1 MNKKQAGIIVTLL
14 ALIVCAGI
22 LAARVNGPLEVS
34 SNLDSGSGV
43 FNFNTEDTTASSTDF
58 FVSAKL
64 ERDQNDAQVLASYQT
79 MIQDKNVSKASK
91 EKAEADYLAKTTDID
106 YEGKIEINVKSLG
119 FEDAICLIENNKAK
133 VIVKGK
139 EVTEKQRKQIQDIV
153 KNVAGSKVDVEVQ
166 VQAQ

>member
-34 SNLDSGSGV
+34 NLDSGSGV
-43 FNFNTEDTTASSTDF
+43 FNLNTNEEKSSSNSDF

-64 ERDQNDAQVLASYQT
+64 ERDQNDAKVLASFQT

-91 EKAEADYLAKTTDID
+91 EKAEEDYLAKTTDID
-106 YEGKIEINVKSLG
+106 HEGKIEINVKSLG
-119 FEDAICLIENNKAK
+119 FSDAICLIENNKAK
-133 VIVKGK
+133 VIIKGQ

-153 KNVAGSKVDVEVQ
+153 KNVAGSKVEVEVQ
-166 VQAQ
+166 VQQ